1 MNEAVRSTTSCGHI
15 VVTNVAERGGTRCL
29 CLDGG
34 FAFALL
40 SGTEGYQ
47 PGPADTR

>member
-1 MNEAVRSTTSCGHI
+1 MNEAVLSTTSCGHI
-15 VVTNVAERGGTRCL
+15 VVTNVAERGGTRAL

-40 SGTEGYQ
+40 SGTEWYQ
-47 PGPADTR
+47 PRPGGTR